1 MPDVV
6 IRSTNAAKRTI
17 IASPIIAPP
26 GTVKRP
32 VSSPS
37 STRESE
43 TDQQIDVTQ
52 TEGEKLTLPV
62 VPKNST
68 DGPSSQTK
76 SKKKL
81 TKKLDFASVVTHFTK
96 PSRNRWQDATKK
108 ALTQKKAGDISLYMG
123 KEAVQE
129 YRILYKEYRRWENF
143 PRNDTPRYVRP
154 LRDLFGGQIDLKCFR
169 WDT

>member
-17 IASPIIAPP
+17 IASPITAPP

-32 VSSPS
+32 TSSPS
-37 STRESE
+37 SSRESE
-43 TDQQIDVTQ
+43 TAEQTDVTQ

-62 VPKNST
+62 VNSS
-68 DGPSSQTK
+68 PSSQTK
-76 SKKKL
+76 LL
-81 TKKLDFASVVTHFTK
+81 TKKLDFASVVTRLTK
-96 PSRNRWQDATKK
+96 PSRNRWQETTKK
-108 ALTQKKAGDISLYMG
+108 ALAQKKAGDVSLYMG

-143 PRNDTPRYVRP
+143 PRNDTPRYVQP
-154 LRDLFGGQIDLKCFR
+154 LRDLFGGKMDVKCFR